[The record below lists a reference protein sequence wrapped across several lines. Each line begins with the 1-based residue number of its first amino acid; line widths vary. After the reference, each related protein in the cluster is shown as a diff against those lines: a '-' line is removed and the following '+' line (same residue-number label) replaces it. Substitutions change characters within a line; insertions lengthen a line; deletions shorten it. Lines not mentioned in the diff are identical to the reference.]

1 MPTSEMTS
9 IEDVPVTTKVKM
21 DSDEELL
28 ASLGYRQELKRDFSL
43 LQLLG
48 LSFSILGVV
57 QSITSVLVYALP
69 YGGAVGLVWG
79 WATCCVFVMTIA
91 FAMAELASS
100 APTSGGLYYWT
111 FKYSS
116 PRYRMV
122 ASWVVGYV
130 NSVGY
135 IAGASGLEFALSVQ
149 ILAAVSIGTDG
160 TYIPTTGQT
169 FGVFCALLL
178 LHSLI
183 ASLAT
188 STLAKIQPYSITLNI
203 LLFVA
208 LLIALPVATPPEFK
222 NSASF
227 AFGNFENL
235 SLWPSGFAFMLS
247 WLAPAWTMGGIDSGV
262 HISEE
267 VKNASVNVPR
277 TIIVS
282 TALGCVLGWALNIAL
297 AFNMGPDTAA
307 ILSDPVGQPM
317 VTILLNSF
325 GKRGALAVWSFIILT
340 VNLSAVDLLMAAS
353 RQSFAFSRDGALP
366 LSRLLY
372 KINGTTGTPV
382 NCVIFC
388 AFGAMLLG
396 LLSFAGPVAIG
407 AIFSMGVV
415 CQYISYSVPI
425 AARFVGGNTFMP
437 GSFYMGK
444 LSAPVAYVALLFMA
458 FTVLVL
464 LFPTNPG
471 PTSADMNYTVVVVG
485 GIISLCLTYYFFP
498 VYGGR
503 HWFTG
508 PVKTTRSVHSK
519 SDSLDEKEMIGE

>member
-1 MPTSEMTS
+1 MSST
-9 IEDVPVTTKVKM
+9 EDAPVTTKAKLS
-21 DSDEELL
+21 SDKELL
-28 ASLGYRQELKRDFSL
+28 ASLGYRQELKQDFSL

-48 LSFSILGVV
+48 LGFSITGIV

-79 WATCCVFVMTIA
+79 WGTCSVFVMTIA

-116 PRYRMV
+116 PRYRKV
-122 ASWVVGYV
+122 ASWVVGYT

-135 IAGASGLEFALSVQ
+135 IAGVSGWT
-149 ILAAVSIGTDG
+149 AVSIGTDG
-160 TYIPTTGQT
+160 TYIPTSGQT
-169 FGVFCALLL
+169 FGVFCGLLL
-178 LHSLI
+178 LHSLV

-188 STLAKIQPYSITLNI
+188 STLAKIQPYSIILNI

-208 LLIALPVATPPEFK
+208 LLIALPVATPSEFK

-227 AFGNFENL
+227 AFGNFKNL

-247 WLAPAWTMGGIDSGV
+247 WLAPAWTMGAMDAGV

-267 VKNASVNVPR
+267 VKNASLNVPR

-282 TALGCVLGWALNIAL
+282 TALGCVLGWALNITL

-325 GKRGALAVWSFIILT
+325 GKRGALVVWSFIILT
-340 VNLSAVDLLMAAS
+340 VYLVTVS
-353 RQSFAFSRDGALP
+353 RQTFALSRDGALP
-366 LSRLLY
+366 PSRYLY
-372 KINGTTGTPV
+372 KINRTTGTPV

-388 AFGAMLLG
+388 AFCAMLLG
-396 LLSFAGPVAIG
+396 LLTFAGPVAIA

-415 CQYISYSVPI
+415 CQYISYSLPI
-425 AARFVGGNTFMP
+425 AARFFGGSTFVP
-437 GSFYMGK
+437 GPFYMGK

-458 FTVLVL
+458 FMVLVL

-471 PTSADMNYTVVVVG
+471 PTSADMNYSVAVVG

-503 HWFTG
+503 YWFTG
-508 PVKTTRSVHSK
+508 PVKTTRATDSK
-519 SDSLDEKEMIGE
+519 PDSLYEKEMITN